1 MATTSAVP
9 VQVQAPMSRAVE
21 SRAARET
28 SPRNDFKD
36 EFKRELDRERAES
49 PAPVSAPQQP
59 VVSKPASKP
68 ANEEDAATS
77 ESAQSQAATIDPW
90 LAMLQ
95 NTLVAPSTSVA
106 LTEEAAPLSDLATDP
121 EAETPAVFN
130 PLTAL
135 MLKNPASSSENTD
148 SAQLGTDKQANQAAS
163 SAIAAMSQPK
173 VDATETAK
181 LAVDTAKLSATE
193 VKETPLEL
201 MPNTDFKTQLTA
213 LHEQRSLAANNSVI
227 TALPNKEV
235 AVPVHHLAEPV
246 GQMRW
251 GDALAQRV
259 GLMLGR
265 QEQQIQMQLNPAH
278 LGPMEVQ
285 LNVVQD
291 QASVVFSSQNAAVRD
306 ALAAAMPRLTALLAE
321 QGFTLSNVQVA
332 SDTLQQ
338 HQQQQAQQNQSQ
350 WGGMNQGQQPASHG
364 RELGLTYGMAAG
376 LVDENPLES
385 SMVRLPIQKGGL
397 SLFV

>member
-9 VQVQAPMSRAVE
+9 VQVQAPVSRAVE
-21 SRAARET
+21 SRTARE
-28 SPRNDFKD
+28 SSQASDFKD
-36 EFKRELDRERAES
+36 EFKRELGRDRAE
-49 PAPVSAPQQP
+49 APTPTPNNKVAAKSD
-59 VVSKPASKP
+59 KKEETPAS
-68 ANEEDAATS
+68 
-77 ESAQSQAATIDPW
+77 ESPQTQAAVLDPW

-95 NTLVAPSTSVA
+95 NTLVVPTGTSVA
-106 LTEEAAPLSDLATDP
+106 LTEEAAPLTDIATDP
-121 EAETPAVFN
+121 DAENPAVFN

-135 MLKNPASSSENTD
+135 MVKNPASSSENTD
-148 SAQLGTDKQANQAAS
+148 SAKLGTDKQANQTAS
-163 SAIAAMSQPK
+163 SAIAAMSQSK
-173 VDATETAK
+173 VDVAETAN
-181 LAVDTAKLSATE
+181 LAVDTATLNATE
-193 VKETPLEL
+193 VIETPFEL

-213 LHEQRSLAANNSVI
+213 LNEQRSLAANNPVS
-227 TALPNKEV
+227 TALPNKEI

-285 LNVVQD
+285 LNVAQD

-338 HQQQQAQQNQSQ
+338 QHHQQQQAQQNQSQ
-350 WGGMNQGQQPASHG
+350 WAGMNQGQQQAQNG
-364 RELGLTYGMAAG
+364 RELGLTYGMTAG
-376 LVDENPLES
+376 MVDEKSLES
-385 SMVRLPIQKGGL
+385 AMVRLPIQKGGL
-397 SLFV
+397 NLFV

>member
-9 VQVQAPMSRAVE
+9 VQVQAPVSRAVE
-21 SRAARET
+21 SRTARET

-36 EFKRELDRERAES
+36 EFKRELDRDRAES
-49 PAPVSAPQQP
+49 PAPVSAPQKS
-59 VVSKPASKP
+59 VVSKPVNK
-68 ANEEDAATS
+68 EDAATS

-95 NTLVAPSTSVA
+95 NTLMPSMASASVKEDA
-106 LTEEAAPLSDLATDP
+106 MLSQTEP
-121 EAETPAVFN
+121 EAQSPVLLDSLNALSLKTPASQTLDQAELSTEDQPQV
-130 PLTAL
+130 PVGRSAL
-135 MLKNPASSSENTD
+135 L
-148 SAQLGTDKQANQAAS
+148 
-163 SAIAAMSQPK
+163 QPK
-173 VDATETAK
+173 VEDTETAN

-213 LHEQRSLAANNSVI
+213 LHEQRSLAANHSV
-227 TALPNKEV
+227 TSALPNKEV

-246 GQMRW
+246 GQTRW

-285 LNVVQD
+285 LNVAQD

-338 HQQQQAQQNQSQ
+338 HQQQQAGHNQSQ
-350 WGGMNQGQQPASHG
+350 GMNQGQQQAQNG
-364 RELGLTYGMAAG
+364 REPGFTYGMATG
-376 LVDENPLES
+376 LVDEKS
-385 SMVRLPIQKGGL
+385 QDISTVRLPIQKGGL
-397 SLFV
+397 NLFV

>member
-9 VQVQAPMSRAVE
+9 VQVQAPVSRAVE
-21 SRAARET
+21 SRTARET

-36 EFKRELDRERAES
+36 EFKRELDRDRAES
-49 PAPVSAPQQP
+49 PAPVSAPQKS
-59 VVSKPASKP
+59 VVSKPVNK
-68 ANEEDAATS
+68 EDAATS

-95 NTLVAPSTSVA
+95 NTLMPSMASASVKEDA
-106 LTEEAAPLSDLATDP
+106 MLSQTEP
-121 EAETPAVFN
+121 EAQSPVLLDSLNALSLKTPASQTLDQAELSTEDQPQV
-130 PLTAL
+130 PVGRSAL
-135 MLKNPASSSENTD
+135 L
-148 SAQLGTDKQANQAAS
+148 
-163 SAIAAMSQPK
+163 QPK
-173 VDATETAK
+173 VEDTETAN

-213 LHEQRSLAANNSVI
+213 LHEQRSLAANHSV
-227 TALPNKEV
+227 TSALPNKEV

-285 LNVVQD
+285 LNVAQD

-338 HQQQQAQQNQSQ
+338 HQQQQAGHNQSQ
-350 WGGMNQGQQPASHG
+350 GMNQGQQQAQNG
-364 RELGLTYGMAAG
+364 REPGFTYGMATG
-376 LVDENPLES
+376 LVDEKS
-385 SMVRLPIQKGGL
+385 QDISTVRLPIQKGGL
-397 SLFV
+397 NLFV

>member
-9 VQVQAPMSRAVE
+9 VQVQAPVSRAVE
-21 SRAARET
+21 SRTAREA
-28 SPRNDFKD
+28 SQASDFKD
-36 EFKRELDRERAES
+36 EFKRELGRDRAE
-49 PAPVSAPQQP
+49 ASAPTP
-59 VVSKPASKP
+59 NNKVAAKSDKKEETPAS
-68 ANEEDAATS
+68 
-77 ESAQSQAATIDPW
+77 ESPQTQAAVLDPW

-95 NTLVAPSTSVA
+95 NTLVAPTSTSVA
-106 LTEEAAPLSDLATDP
+106 LTEEAAPLSDIATDP
-121 EAETPAVFN
+121 EAENPAVFN

-135 MLKNPASSSENTD
+135 MVKNPASSSENTD
-148 SAQLGTDKQANQAAS
+148 SAKLGTDKQPNQAAS
-163 SAIAAMSQPK
+163 SALAAMPQPK
-173 VDATETAK
+173 VDVAETAN
-181 LAVDTAKLSATE
+181 LAVDTAKLNATE
-193 VKETPLEL
+193 MIETPLEL
-201 MPNTDFKTQLTA
+201 IPNTDFKTQLTA
-213 LHEQRSLAANNSVI
+213 LHEQRSLAANNPVSS
-227 TALPNKEV
+227 ALPNKEI

-285 LNVVQD
+285 LSVAQD

-350 WGGMNQGQQPASHG
+350 WGGMNQGQQQAQNG
-364 RELGLTYGMAAG
+364 RELGLTYGIAAG
-376 LVDENPLES
+376 MVDENPLES

-397 SLFV
+397 NLFV